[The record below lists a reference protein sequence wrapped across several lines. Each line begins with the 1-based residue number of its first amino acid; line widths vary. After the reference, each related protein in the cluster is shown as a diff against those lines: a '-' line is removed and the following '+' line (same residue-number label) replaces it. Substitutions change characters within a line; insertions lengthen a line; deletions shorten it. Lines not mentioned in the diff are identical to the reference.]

1 MKKIDIVR
9 SYWKSE
15 GEKDL
20 KKILSHF
27 AEDAKFCSPTMEL
40 DGRENI
46 KEFYQ
51 GMVEGFKKIEV
62 TPTHWVE
69 SGNEIA
75 VEYDCTLIRN
85 SGEERFAKGFNLFR
99 IRNGVIQD
107 LRCYFN
113 PADF

>member
-20 KKILSHF
+20 SEILSHF
-27 AEDAKFCSPTMEL
+27 DEHAKFSSPTMQL
-40 DGRENI
+40 VGKNNI
-46 KEFYQ
+46 KTFYE
-51 GMVEGFKKIEV
+51 GMVNGFKKIEV

-69 SGNEIA
+69 QNDEIA
-75 VEYDCTLIRN
+75 VEYDVILVRN
-85 SGEERFAKGFNLFR
+85 SGEERFAKGFNLFE
-99 IRNGVIQD
+99 IKEGVISS